1 MCVWGVCAY
10 MFQNRDSDTA
20 KPKENKT
27 NKQTKKTRYKGS
39 EVVEEK
45 FLKGWNFK
53 EAS

>member
-27 NKQTKKTRYKGS
+27 NKPTTTTKKLGTKDQ
-39 EVVEEK
+39 K
-45 FLKGWNFK
+45 
-53 EAS
+53 